1 MKEIILKKRERNSH
15 KGTYGKTLIVAGSY
29 GMAGAAL
36 MCGKAAVKSGV
47 GLVRFLVDVELFDVL
62 QSQVPEATCMDKKL
76 HYDIDLNEYKSI
88 AIGPGIGKGKSNIG
102 IIKRVLNEYTGT
114 LIVDADALNCIMKYA
129 LYGNVT
135 QSKANVILTPH
146 MAEAARLLEV
156 DRVLDDERKEKALE
170 LSQSFNSTVVM
181 KGNNTIVVS
190 NEEIYF
196 NETGNPGMATGGA
209 GDVLTGIIAALAAQ
223 GYEPFEAS
231 KIGVYVHGLA
241 GDICEAEIGQ
251 VGMTA
256 IDILDKVPKAFKTI
270 QEKMG
275 SSILHVLG

>member
-1 MKEIILKKRERNSH
+1 MMKEIILKKRERNSH

-102 IIKRVLNEYTGT
+102 IIKRVLNEYTGM

-270 QEKMG
+270 QEKNG
-275 SSILHVLG
+275 

>member
-1 MKEIILKKRERNSH
+1 MWMVRVMKEIILKKRERNSH

-209 GDVLTGIIAALAAQ
+209 GGVLTGIIAALAAQ

-270 QEKMG
+270 QEKNG
-275 SSILHVLG
+275 

>member
-1 MKEIILKKRERNSH
+1 MWMVRVMKEIILKKRERNSH

-62 QSQVPEATCMDKKL
+62 QSQVPEATYMDKKL

-270 QEKMG
+270 QEKNG
-275 SSILHVLG
+275 

>member
-1 MKEIILKKRERNSH
+1 MMKEIILKKRERNSH

-209 GDVLTGIIAALAAQ
+209 GDVLTGVIAALAAQ

-251 VGMTA
+251 IGMTA

-270 QEKMG
+270 QEKNG
-275 SSILHVLG
+275 

>member
-1 MKEIILKKRERNSH
+1 MWMVRVMKEIILKKRERNSH

-102 IIKRVLNEYTGT
+102 IIKRVLNEYTGM

-270 QEKMG
+270 QEKNG
-275 SSILHVLG
+275 

>member
-76 HYDIDLNEYKSI
+76 HYDIDLNEYISI

-270 QEKMG
+270 QEKNG
-275 SSILHVLG
+275 

>member
-1 MKEIILKKRERNSH
+1 
-15 KGTYGKTLIVAGSY
+15 
-29 GMAGAAL
+29 
-36 MCGKAAVKSGV
+36 
-47 GLVRFLVDVELFDVL
+47 
-62 QSQVPEATCMDKKL
+62 
-76 HYDIDLNEYKSI
+76 
-88 AIGPGIGKGKSNIG
+88 
-102 IIKRVLNEYTGT
+102 
-114 LIVDADALNCIMKYA
+114 MKYA

-251 VGMTA
+251 IGMTA
-256 IDILDKVPKAFKTI
+256 IDILDKVPKAFKTR
-270 QEKMG
+270 QEKNG
-275 SSILHVLG
+275 

>member
-1 MKEIILKKRERNSH
+1 MWMVRVMKEIILKKRERNSH

-114 LIVDADALNCIMKYA
+114 LIVDADALNCIMKYT

-251 VGMTA
+251 IGMTA

-270 QEKMG
+270 QEKNG
-275 SSILHVLG
+275 

>member
-29 GMAGAAL
+29 GRAGAAL

-270 QEKMG
+270 QEKNG
-275 SSILHVLG
+275 

>member
-76 HYDIDLNEYKSI
+76 HYDIDLNGYKSI

-209 GDVLTGIIAALAAQ
+209 GDVLTGVIAALAAQ

-251 VGMTA
+251 IGMTA

-270 QEKMG
+270 QGKNG
-275 SSILHVLG
+275 

>member
-102 IIKRVLNEYTGT
+102 IIKRVLNEYTGM

-270 QEKMG
+270 QEKNG
-275 SSILHVLG
+275 

>member
-1 MKEIILKKRERNSH
+1 MMKEIILKKRERNSH

-170 LSQSFNSTVVM
+170 LSQSFNSTGVR

-270 QEKMG
+270 QEKNG
-275 SSILHVLG
+275 

>member
-251 VGMTA
+251 IGMTA